1 MVRLVAAAS
10 SACPANVAASSGAVI
25 RTSSHV
31 YNINGINKGNEMYSQ
46 KKFPGFVSRNRSG
59 VASTLALVLLAL
71 VFMTIILTSCS
82 NVPVEPVVKYG
93 SNSDDN
99 EAGVK
104 LKIPF

>member
-1 MVRLVAAAS
+1 MAAAS

-31 YNINGINKGNEMYSQ
+31 YNINVMNKGNKMKSKNNSERTAWRWRQ
-46 KKFPGFVSRNRSG
+46 INR
-59 VASTLALVLLAL
+59 AAPLVLVLVAL

-82 NVPVEPVVKYG
+82 TVQVEPVLKYG

-99 EAGVK
+99 QGGVR
-104 LKIPF
+104 LHIPF

>member
-10 SACPANVAASSGAVI
+10 SACPANVATSYGAV
-25 RTSSHV
+25 RTSIHV
-31 YNINGINKGNEMYSQ
+31 YNINVINKGNEMNLQ
-46 KKFPGFVSRNRSG
+46 KKHPGFISRNRRGS
-59 VASTLALVLLAL
+59 AMALAITLLAL
-71 VFMTIILTSCS
+71 LFMTIILTSCS
-82 NVPVEPVVKYG
+82 NVQVEPVLIYG

>member
-1 MVRLVAAAS
+1 MKLNRNSWKPIYQSL
-10 SACPANVAASSGAVI
+10 SGRA
-25 RTSSHV
+25 
-31 YNINGINKGNEMYSQ
+31 M
-46 KKFPGFVSRNRSG
+46 
-59 VASTLALVLLAL
+59 ALVFVLVAL

-82 NVPVEPVVKYG
+82 TVQVEPVVKYG

>member
-31 YNINGINKGNEMYSQ
+31 YNINVMNKGNKMKSN
-46 KKFPGFVSRNRSG
+46 RNSWKPIYQSLSG
-59 VASTLALVLLAL
+59 RAMALVFVLVAL

-82 NVPVEPVVKYG
+82 TVQVEPVLRYG

>member
-1 MVRLVAAAS
+1 MAAAS

-31 YNINGINKGNEMYSQ
+31 YNISVMNNGNKMKSKNNSERNAWRWRQINRAA
-46 KKFPGFVSRNRSG
+46 P
-59 VASTLALVLLAL
+59 LVLVLVAL

-82 NVPVEPVVKYG
+82 TVQVEPVLKYG

-99 EAGVK
+99 QGGVR
-104 LKIPF
+104 LHIPF